1 MGYSL
6 HEDSLIPKCYVEVLK
21 FPGLQI
27 AVCTRLPL
35 PLGRESGIETNG
47 CDTNSGIPVSS
58 FLSKDASEAA
68 GVVDLPVEDKE
79 GLDSK
84 LPAEKEG
91 EERGGPEVGRR
102 GGICKAAVESIGE
115 LRLRVKLKYQATSVN
130 EETPDKSTTFPGS
143 NTSRLTQAGNSSPTL
158 KTATATPHPE
168 LLPQL
173 LQGMTFFFTD
183 YQECMDSETIAK
195 WKEVRSTWPQNLI
208 PSLSVPDFVSQ
219 LWEDFTCETV
229 PL

>member
-1 MGYSL
+1 
-6 HEDSLIPKCYVEVLK
+6 
-21 FPGLQI
+21 
-27 AVCTRLPL
+27 
-35 PLGRESGIETNG
+35 LGREACIETNG

-79 GLDSK
+79 VLGSK

-91 EERGGPEVGRR
+91 EERGGPEVGGR
-102 GGICKAAVESIGE
+102 GGVCEAAVESIGE
-115 LRLRVKLKYQATSVN
+115 LRLRVKLKYQATSVT

-158 KTATATPHPE
+158 KTTTATPHPE

-195 WKEVRSTWPQNLI
+195 WKEVRSTWPRTSY
-208 PSLSVPDFVSQ
+208 PASLSQILSHSFGLGRKAWV
-219 LWEDFTCETV
+219 
-229 PL
+229 